1 MNICVFGSAT
11 DEINKNFL
19 DAGFILGKE
28 MAKRGHDL
36 VFGGGSAGLMG
47 AVSRGVREEKGKILG
62 VIPKFFEEKGYE
74 TIDYKCDR
82 LVRTLS
88 MAERKTT
95 MENFSDAF
103 IITPGGIGTF
113 EEFFEV
119 LTLKQLGVHKKPI
132 AILDVDGYFNEIN
145 EAFNVAIKK
154 HFVRENCVNLYKTFD
169 DVNKL
174 LDYIENYD
182 EEKENWSL
190 LK

>member
-1 MNICVFGSAT
+1 MNFCVFGSAT

-19 DAGFILGKE
+19 DAGFRLGKE
-28 MAKRGHDL
+28 MAKRGHNL

-95 MENFSDAF
+95 MENLSDAF

-119 LTLKQLGVHKKPI
+119 LTLKQLGVHKKAI
-132 AILDVDGYFNEIN
+132 VILDVDGYFNEIN
-145 EAFNVAIKK
+145 EAFKVAIEK
-154 HFVRENCVNLYKTFD
+154 HFVRENCVNLYKTFS
-169 DVNKL
+169 DVDEL
-174 LDYIENYD
+174 LDYLENYD

>member
-47 AVSRGVREEKGKILG
+47 AVSRGVREEKGKIMG